1 MSVDY
6 FKDAP
11 SLTAVP
17 PNPERH
23 FILSHMTP
31 FGGRL
36 ITEVLGCADANP
48 TANPDYHVQYYPE
61 QYGYNP
67 NNAPHKFIRLASARL
82 LAKHGAQL
90 IIVDIDATKC
100 QAAAESIGNGA
111 VWKTCDVSDWYQQVD
126 LFQWIVSQFGAL
138 DVVMGNAGIDPEL
151 ASSLPDGHPSRE
163 KARCKVFYDFSQDEM
178 EEGPGGKG
186 HMLKAPSRTILD
198 VNVKGPLYNLKL
210 ATHHMKALG
219 KGGRIIFV
227 GSANSYLPIPD
238 QTVYVTS
245 KHAVLGMMRAASRR
259 QDCKDAGI
267 TICLLAPW
275 TTVTPLTAEILET
288 IPDEQIEKSSPDDL
302 AWAVGLRKAIWLELD
317 GESIQ
322 IQREARLVG
331 KARVFVMKF
340 GACLKLFCLVP

>member
-1 MSVDY
+1 MTTVER
-6 FKDAP
+6 P
-11 SLTAVP
+11 SASALNEAVKSKV
-17 PNPERH
+17 
-23 FILSHMTP
+23 I
-31 FGGRL
+31 L
-36 ITEVLGCADANP
+36 ITGSAS
-48 TANPDYHVQYYPE
+48 
-61 QYGYNP
+61 G
-67 NNAPHKFIRLASARL
+67 IGLASARL

-90 IIVDIDATKC
+90 VIVDIDATKC
-100 QAAAESIGNGA
+100 RAATESIGNGA

-138 DVVMGNAGIDPEL
+138 DVVMCNAGIDPEL

-163 KARCKVFYDFSQDEM
+163 KARGKVFYDFSQDEM

-186 HMLKAPSRTILD
+186 HVLKAPSTTILD

-210 ATHHMKALG
+210 AMHHMKALG
-219 KGGRIIFV
+219 KGGRIVFV

-238 QTVYVTS
+238 QMIYVTS

-302 AWAVGLRKAIWLELD
+302 AWAVGYMCSADAQLINSKGFWVQGSQIKEVE
-317 GESIQ
+317 GEFHK
-322 IQREARLVG
+322 LTVG
-331 KARVFVMKF
+331 MSSSQ
-340 GACLKLFCLVP
+340 GNDWML